1 MTQIDNLQTQ
11 EDAAGVPNLPAIIEG
26 TNQAYAGDVTPKE
39 TWQALAQSDTAVLVD
54 VRTQA
59 EWVFV
64 GVPNLQETG
73 RPLVTIEWQQFP
85 AMAVNEGFLAQL
97 ATAVPN
103 KQAAIFFLCRS
114 GARSQSAA
122 MMATQSGYAHAYN
135 VAGGFE
141 GDINQD
147 RQRGCV
153 NGWKADGLPWQ
164 QG

>member
-1 MTQIDNLQTQ
+1 MTQIENLQTQ
-11 EDAAGVPNLPAIIEG
+11 EDAAAEPNLPAIIEG

-39 TWQALAQSDTAVLVD
+39 TWQALTQSDNAILVD

-64 GVPNLQETG
+64 GVPNLHDAG
-73 RPLVTIEWQQFP
+73 CHLLTIEWQEFP
-85 AMAVNEGFLAQL
+85 AMSFNEGFLAQL
-97 ATAVPN
+97 EAAAPD

-122 MMATQSGYAHAYN
+122 ILATKSGYAHAYN

-141 GDINQD
+141 GDANQD

-153 NGWKADGLPWQ
+153 NGWKAEGLPWQ